1 MVNWTSMIITGSVVF
16 FLAIVGGIIWYG
28 MTKAKW
34 KYNFLLTT
42 RDGKNGRLVKAKII
56 QDADNPKIRK
66 FAFKD
71 SDNTLMIQEPNGSFE
86 GKPVRKI
93 TYNSEGKY
101 VYLKGYSV
109 DEKDYLSISLKP
121 EARELALYQY
131 QANQRRNPV
140 MDKLQL
146 ATLVTGIIL
155 FIIIL
160 GSIIFMSVKFYKASD
175 NIVEV
180 SKSVQLS
187 TDNLL
192 KSMEVRKQG
201 DEIILAAS
209 NNLAS
214 YCTGLK
220 VEGNLTRSL
229 NPQSIE

>member
-1 MVNWTSMIITGSVVF
+1 
-16 FLAIVGGIIWYG
+16 

-42 RDGKNGRLVKAKII
+42 RDGKNARILKAKIV
-56 QDADNPKIRK
+56 ADPDNNKIRK

-71 SDNTLMIQEPNGSFE
+71 NDTLLTVREPTGSWE
-86 GKPVRKI
+86 GKPTRKI

-101 VYLKGYSV
+101 TYLKGYAI

-146 ATLVTGIIL
+146 ATLITGIVL
-155 FIIIL
+155 FILIA
-160 GSIIFMSVKFYKASD
+160 GSVIFMSVKFYKASD

-180 SKSVQLS
+180 SKSNAIV
-187 TDNLL
+187 TDNLINYINARIESD
-192 KSMEVRKQG
+192 K
-201 DEIILAAS
+201 IFLAAS

-214 YCTGLK
+214 YCSNVDIGT
-220 VEGNLTRSL
+220 NLTRGL